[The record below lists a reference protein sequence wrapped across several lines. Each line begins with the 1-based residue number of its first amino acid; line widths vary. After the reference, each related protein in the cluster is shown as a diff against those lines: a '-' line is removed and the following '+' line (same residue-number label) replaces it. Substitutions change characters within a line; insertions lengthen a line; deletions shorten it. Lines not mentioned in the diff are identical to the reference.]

1 MGAVFLGSF
10 VAAQK
15 LPRQSGPQI
24 AFLGRSNVGKSS
36 LINLLAGSRI
46 ARVSK
51 TPGRTRTLNL
61 FRIDNWCT
69 FGDFPGYGFARV
81 SKKERKEWK
90 ILIES
95 FLTPD
100 NFQYAIQIVDARHP
114 GLELDLQLVEW
125 LREQSI
131 PGLIVLNK
139 ADQLNQKER
148 TEAGRKAREAF
159 PERSLLFASTVT
171 NEGKREMEMILQ
183 KLTTSAT
190 RNASLHWS
198 EL

>member
-10 VAAQK
+10 VTAQK
-15 LPRQSGPQI
+15 LPQQHGPQI

-61 FRIDNWCT
+61 FRIDDRCT

-81 SKKERKEWK
+81 SKQERKEWK
-90 ILIES
+90 TLIET
-95 FLTPD
+95 FLKPKYFD
-100 NFQYAIQIVDARHP
+100 FAIQIVDARHP
-114 GLELDLQLVEW
+114 GLDLDLQLQEW
-125 LREQSI
+125 LNHNEL
-131 PGLIVLNK
+131 PNLIVLNK

-148 TEAGRKAREAF
+148 VEAGRKAREAF
-159 PERSLLFASTVT
+159 AGRSLLFASTV
-171 NEGKREMEMILQ
+171 NEEGKREMETILR

-190 RNASLHWS
+190 RNASLS
-198 EL
+198 LE

>member
-1 MGAVFLGSF
+1 M
-10 VAAQK
+10 AAQK

-51 TPGRTRTLNL
+51 TPGRTRMLNL
-61 FRIDNWCT
+61 FRIDDRYV

-90 ILIES
+90 TLIES
-95 FLTPD
+95 FL
-100 NFQYAIQIVDARHP
+100 NREYFQYAIQIVDARHP
-114 GLELDLQLVEW
+114 GLDLDLHLVEW
-125 LREQSI
+125 LQNQSI

-148 TEAGRKAREAF
+148 IEAGRKAREAF
-159 PERSLLFASTVT
+159 PGRSLLFASTVT
-171 NEGKREMEMILQ
+171 KEGKQEMEMILQ
-183 KLTTSAT
+183 KLTTSAA
-190 RNASLHWS
+190 RNASLS
-198 EL
+198 LE

>member
-1 MGAVFLGSF
+1 VGAVFVGSF

-15 LPRQSGPQI
+15 LPWQSGPQI

-36 LINLLAGSRI
+36 VINLLAGSRI

-61 FRIDNWCT
+61 FRIDDRCT

-90 ILIES
+90 TLIES
-95 FLTPD
+95 FLNLK

-114 GLELDLQLVEW
+114 GLDLDLQLLEW
-125 LREQSI
+125 LNHHSL

-148 TEAGRKAREAF
+148 VEAGRKAQEIFSGR
-159 PERSLLFASTVT
+159 PLLFASTVT
-171 NEGKREMEMILQ
+171 KEGKQEMEMILQ

-190 RNASLHWS
+190 RNASLS
-198 EL
+198 LE